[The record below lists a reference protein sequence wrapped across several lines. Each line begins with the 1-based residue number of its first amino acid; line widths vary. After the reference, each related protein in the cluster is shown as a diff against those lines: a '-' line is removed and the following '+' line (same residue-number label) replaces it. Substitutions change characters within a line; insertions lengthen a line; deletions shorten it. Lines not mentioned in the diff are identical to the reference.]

1 MKALII
7 AAGKGRRLEGLTK
20 DGPKPLIKL
29 LGLSLIE
36 RVMLTARQAGIDEFV
51 IVTGFFGEK
60 IKEGLGNGER
70 CGVKISYIEN
80 REWQSGN
87 GVSVFLKAKEL
98 LNEKFVLLMS
108 GHIFDARILREL
120 LNYDTRSS
128 VVLAVDRRKPLQGDT
143 RVLERK
149 GRIVEIGK
157 NIRESNCIDT
167 GIFLC
172 SAKIFSYIEEAVKE
186 EREELADGIANT
198 AKNLDAEIFDITQI
212 ESCASKMRKR
222 N

>member
-87 GVSVFLKAKEL
+87 GVSVFFE
-98 LNEKFVLLMS
+98 
-108 GHIFDARILREL
+108 G
-120 LNYDTRSS
+120 
-128 VVLAVDRRKPLQGDT
+128 
-143 RVLERK
+143 
-149 GRIVEIGK
+149 
-157 NIRESNCIDT
+157 
-167 GIFLC
+167 
-172 SAKIFSYIEEAVKE
+172 
-186 EREELADGIANT
+186 
-198 AKNLDAEIFDITQI
+198 
-212 ESCASKMRKR
+212 
-222 N
+222 